1 MTLNVFAKL
10 DTTMKWLLQ
19 YYLGYCSRA
28 CNNMEGSV
36 GNITAMRG
44 G

>member
-19 YYLGYCSRA
+19 YLGYCSRA